1 MNIIDIGF
9 ETDIYGTLFEKY
21 NLSIRE
27 SNKYGFDYI
36 LHNLHITPFT
46 DNPDGDNA
54 RCFWN
59 VHNTYSYI
67 SYWKAGHS
75 LINKILHEY
84 QDVKGLGITKTTETI
99 LSENIVLPYKDPLD
113 RFLSAYFTSRAFK
126 GDDDAFEP
134 EVGSLFELTKK
145 PKLDNIDELISLCTI
160 KLDDFITYAL
170 KRDDACGFG
179 RDLNHKQFD
188 IDMEKHPDV
197 RLLHD
202 VHFIPIHIILW
213 FALKDRTDKFRLFG
227 CNLDNNSESFIFKD
241 IRNSNYIDK
250 ADKDTLNYRQSAN
263 NRLIKLV
270 CQQWKANNHAKCEL
284 IIQKYL
290 SNDYKLIAQL
300 ERNTL
305 LGWNR

>member
-1 MNIIDIGF
+1 MNIIDTGF

-27 SNKYGFDYI
+27 SNKYGFNHI
-36 LHNLHITPFT
+36 LHNSHITPFT
-46 DNPDGDNA
+46 DNPDGNNA

-59 VHNTYSYI
+59 VHDTYSYI

-75 LINKILHEY
+75 LINKILNKY
-84 QDVKGLGITKTTETI
+84 QDVNGLGITKTIEPFLEI
-99 LSENIVLPYKDPLD
+99 MVLPYKDPLD

-126 GDDDAFEP
+126 GDSDKYEP
-134 EVGSLFELTKK
+134 EVGSLFELTYK
-145 PKLDNIDELISLCTI
+145 PTPGNINESISLCTSQ
-160 KLDDFITYAL
+160 LDDFITYAL

-179 RDLNHKQFD
+179 RELTHPQFK
-188 IDMEKHPDV
+188 IDKEEYPDPRV
-197 RLLHD
+197 LHD

-213 FALKDRTDKFRLFG
+213 YALKDRTDRFKLFG
-227 CNLDNNSESFIFKD
+227 CNLDHDAESFIFKD
-241 IRNSNYIDK
+241 IRNNNYIDK
-250 ADKDTLNYRQSAN
+250 ADKDTLNNRQSAN

-270 CQQWKANNHAKCEL
+270 CQQWKANNHDKCEL
-284 IIQKYL
+284 IIKKYL

-305 LGWNR
+305 LGWIR